1 MANLDDT
8 SAITRLDSTD
18 VLGTVEHL
26 ADQCREAWTIGN
38 AVHDL
43 PSADGVENVVVLGMG
58 GSGVSGDVVQAVV
71 EPRLGVPL
79 RTIKDYGPL
88 PEWIGRNTLV
98 FAVSYSG
105 DTEETLD
112 AFEEAH
118 DRGARAVAVSSGGR
132 LGEQATSYG
141 VAHVKI
147 PEGLQPRAS
156 LGFLTLPI
164 LAVLVEIGLVPDC
177 SDDVEEAIA
186 TLGDIAKRC
195 GREVGTEE
203 NVAKQ
208 LARSLHGRVP
218 VIYGGPGLGGVAAY
232 RFKCD
237 LNEYAKSLAFS
248 NVIPELNH
256 NELESWGAL
265 AELSKERF
273 AAVLLRDSGEHQ
285 RVALRFDLT
294 RKLTEDKVATIV
306 EVHSEG
312 ISALARLL
320 SLVMITQ
327 LAAIYAGLANDR
339 DPGPVAILEE
349 LKQRLK
355 DNDQGSRQ

>member
-1 MANLDDT
+1 MTNLDDT
-8 SAITRLDSTD
+8 SALATLDSTD
-18 VLGTVEHL
+18 VLGAIEHF
-26 ADQCREAWTIGN
+26 ADQCREAWTIGV
-38 AVHDL
+38 AVEDL
-43 PSADGVENVVVLGMG
+43 PDADGVENIVVLGMG
-58 GSGVSGDVVQAVV
+58 GSGISGNVVQAVV
-71 EPRLGVPL
+71 EPRLSVPM
-79 RTIKDYGPL
+79 RTIKGYGPL

-105 DTEETLD
+105 NTEETIE

-118 DRGARAVAVSSGGR
+118 HRGARAVAVTSGGR
-132 LGEQATSYG
+132 LAELAASYA

-147 PEGLQPRAS
+147 PGGLQPRAS

-177 SDDVEEAIA
+177 SDDVEESIA
-186 TLGDIAKRC
+186 TLSGIAKRC
-195 GREVGTEE
+195 GREIGTEA

-208 LARSLHGRVP
+208 LARALHGRVP
-218 VIYGGPGLGGVAAY
+218 VIYGGLGLGGVAAY

-248 NVIPELNH
+248 NVIPELDH
-256 NELESWGAL
+256 NEIEAWGSL
-265 AELSKERF
+265 AELTKERF
-273 AAVLLRDSGEHQ
+273 VAVLLRDSGEHQ

-294 RKLTEDKVATIV
+294 RKLTEDKLAGIV

-312 ISALARLL
+312 TSVLARLL

-327 LAAIYAGLANDR
+327 LAAIYAGLANER

-349 LKQRLK
+349 LKQQLK
-355 DNDQGSRQ
+355 TT